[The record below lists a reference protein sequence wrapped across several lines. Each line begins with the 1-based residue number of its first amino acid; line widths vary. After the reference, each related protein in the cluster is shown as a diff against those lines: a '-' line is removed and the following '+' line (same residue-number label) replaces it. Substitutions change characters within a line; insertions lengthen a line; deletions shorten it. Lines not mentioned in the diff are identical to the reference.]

1 MSALRKTT
9 WIETEYP
16 IAAKSGK
23 PVLSVVPT
31 KATPQPV
38 AEPATPSRV
47 AVLKNMLLFLSAPFV
62 GLVYAVLL
70 PFVGL
75 GMLAVIGA
83 KALLAQPKT
92 HEAMRYAK
100 FLIKIAAAPFIG
112 LACLVALP
120 FAGLATLAWF
130 AGRAVTATPAV

>member
-1 MSALRKTT
+1 MTR
-9 WIETEYP
+9 
-16 IAAKSGK
+16 G
-23 PVLSVVPT
+23 
-31 KATPQPV
+31 
-38 AEPATPSRV
+38 

-83 KALLAQPKT
+83 KALLAQPAT
-92 HEAMRYAK
+92 HEAIRYGKFMAK
-100 FLIKIAAAPFIG
+100 MVAAPFVG

-120 FAGLATLAWF
+120 FAGVAALAWY
-130 AGRAVTATPAV
+130 AGKALTTMPAV

>member
-1 MSALRKTT
+1 MSALRKT
-9 WIETEYP
+9 WIEAEYP
-16 IAAKSGK
+16 IATESVK
-23 PVLSVVPT
+23 PVLTVVAA
-31 KATPQPV
+31 KARPAPV
-38 AEPATPSRV
+38 AEPAEMTRG

-92 HEAMRYAK
+92 HEAVRYGK
-100 FLIKIAAAPFIG
+100 FMLKMMAAPFVG

-120 FAGLATLAWF
+120 FAGVAALAWY
-130 AGRAVTATPAV
+130 AGKALTTMPAV

>member
-16 IAAKSGK
+16 IAAKSVK

-31 KATPQPV
+31 KATPAPI
-38 AEPATPSRV
+38 AEPAAPSRG
-47 AVLKNMLLFLSAPFV
+47 AVLKNMLLFLAAPFV

-92 HEAMRYAK
+92 HEAIRYAK
-100 FLIKIAAAPFIG
+100 FFIKMAAVPFVG
-112 LACLVALP
+112 LACLLALP